1 MAEFKVN
8 LNKNLEKI
16 LNEPY
21 AFEVVEAK
29 KKKAVEKFGKDRIID
44 FGVGDPT
51 DDAPQI
57 VRDAAKK
64 GIEERKNSGYPAAIG
79 EREYREKVA
88 EWFGKRFGVNVDSD
102 KEVVSSFGAKQCV
115 FLMPY
120 HFLNSGEESIV
131 LMPNPGYPPYH
142 GGTTMAGGKSHF
154 LNLMEENNFEPMI
167 DDLDSEIIKKTKMI
181 YVNSPQNPT
190 GNVYGKEKLK
200 EIVDFCIDNEIIL
213 VSDECYSEN
222 YYGEKPLS
230 ILQIENAGQCSIVV
244 NSLSKMS
251 MMTSYRVGFAVIK
264 NQELMKPY
272 KLFEQNSHSG
282 VATFVQDAAIAA
294 LNDEKVVGE
303 MNKVYKERIDAF
315 LPALKDAG
323 FKIDAPEGTFYLWAK
338 LPDGEKP
345 IEYSTKLLEE
355 KGINCTPGNMISKTF
370 NGVNPG
376 DNYVRF
382 AMVASLEKTKEAA
395 ERLLE

>member
-1 MAEFKVN
+1 MPGFKVN
-8 LNKNLEKI
+8 LNENLEKI

-21 AFEVVEAK
+21 AFELVEEK

-51 DDAPQI
+51 DDAPQT

-64 GIEERKNSGYPAAIG
+64 GIEERKNSGYPTAIG
-79 EREYREKVA
+79 EKEYREKVA

-102 KEVVSSFGAKQCV
+102 KEVVSSFGAKQCI

-120 HFLNSGEESIV
+120 HFLNSDRENIV
-131 LMPNPGYPPYH
+131 LMPNPGYPPYK
-142 GGTTMAGGKSHF
+142 GGTTMAGGTCHF
-154 LNLMEENNFEPMI
+154 LNLLEENNFEPKI
-167 DDLDSEIIKKTKMI
+167 DDLDREIVEKTKII

-190 GNVYGKEKLK
+190 GKVYRKEKLK

-213 VSDECYSEN
+213 ISDECYSEN

-230 ILQIENAGQCSIVV
+230 ILQIENADQCSIVV

-251 MMTSYRVGFAVIK
+251 MMTSYRVGFVVIK
-264 NQELMKPY
+264 NEELMKPY

-282 VATFVQDAAIAA
+282 VATFIQDAAIAA
-294 LNDEKVVGE
+294 LSDEKVSGV
-303 MNKVYKERIDAF
+303 MNKIYKERIDAF
-315 LPALKDAG
+315 LPALKSAG

-338 LPDGEKP
+338 LPEGETP

-355 KGINCTPGNMISKTF
+355 KGINCTPGNMISETF

-382 AMVASLEKTKEAA
+382 AMVAPLEKTKEAA